1 MKYQL
6 KYQSGRELVAHSTAL
21 FRWPLALV
29 REVITIAH
37 EAYAELKRLN
47 RGGDY
52 RITRTSDSRRKQTQ
66 AFKAALAQRYREHNR
81 CC

>member
-1 MKYQL
+1 MKYQP
-6 KYQSGRELVAHSTAL
+6 GRELVAHGTVL
-21 FRWPLALV
+21 IRWPLALI
-29 REVITIAH
+29 REVTTIAH

-52 RITRTSDSRRKQTQ
+52 CITRTSDSRRKQTQ

>member
-1 MKYQL
+1 MKYQPDRKL
-6 KYQSGRELVAHSTAL
+6 IDHRRASI
-21 FRWPLALV
+21 RWPLALV
-29 REVITIAH
+29 REVTAIAH

-52 RITRTSDSRRKQTQ
+52 RMARTPDSRRKQTQ

>member
-29 REVITIAH
+29 QEVTAIAH
-37 EAYAELKRLN
+37 EVYAELKRLN
-47 RGGDY
+47 RMA
-52 RITRTSDSRRKQTQ
+52 RTSDSRRKQTQ
-66 AFKAALAQRYREHNR
+66 AFKAALAQRYHEHNR